1 LNHKKTDFLKNYLE
15 VAAMLAGIPIFAKL
29 SSEYLKALEEI
40 TQEISLAKGALLFAP
55 GDQCR
60 GFYVVRDGAIRV
72 YGRSPQGKEITQ
84 EIAGQGSAVAL
95 ASPFA
100 GTYHC
105 FAEALKDS
113 RLYLIKRQEFLDL
126 VTGDKRFA
134 IEWMRLLSLMVIN
147 LRRRLIDLT
156 LTTPKARIASY
167 LLLLAEMQDSQSI
180 TLPVPRKDLANFLGM
195 THETFY
201 RTAKELANDGL
212 VRFTGQSVDI
222 LNQVRLMEMTE

>member
-1 LNHKKTDFLKNYLE
+1 
-15 VAAMLAGIPIFAKL
+15 MLARIPIFANL
-29 SSEYLKALEEI
+29 SPEYLKALEEI
-40 TQEISLAKGALLFAP
+40 TQEIPLAKGGQLFAP
-55 GDQCR
+55 GDPSR

-84 EIAGQGSAVAL
+84 EIAGQGSAFAL

-126 VTGDKRFA
+126 VTGDKRFV
-134 IEWMRLLSLMVIN
+134 IEWMRLMSLMVVN

-167 LLLLAEMQDSQSI
+167 LLLLAEMQNSRFVA
-180 TLPVPRKDLANFLGM
+180 LPVPRKELANFLGM

-201 RTAKELANDGL
+201 RTAKELTNDGL

-222 LNQVRLMEMTE
+222 LDRDRLVEMTE